1 MLLKQANQQNK
12 YFLCHCKLKSEITMS
27 YYISKTIRSG
37 FDEAIEIVDKALQA
51 EGFGLISTIN
61 ISEKLKEKL
70 GVDYKKYT
78 ILGACNPAFA
88 YKALKM
94 EDKIGV
100 MLPCN
105 VIVQEQGEGIIEVSA
120 VDPQQSMQAVKNQ
133 ELGAMAGEIRDML
146 ARAIKSL

>member
-1 MLLKQANQQNK
+1 
-12 YFLCHCKLKSEITMS
+12 MS

-88 YKALKM
+88 YKALQM